1 MSKPF
6 FSIGIIFKNEIRC
19 LERCLKSLQPL
30 KNAIPCE
37 IVMADTGSTD
47 GSREIAEQYADV
59 LFDFE
64 WVDDFSAA
72 RNAVMDR
79 CSGQWYFSIDAD
91 EWLLEDIAE
100 LVQFSKLKKAPR
112 DYCGVMVRNY
122 KTTELEKGEH
132 YVDFTAIR
140 MAKLSTGMRYSGRIH
155 EKWVQSTGEG
165 VFVSILGKTWLG
177 HDGYAY
183 FSQEAVM
190 QKHDRNMALLK
201 KKMEDDPKDLQTY
214 IECMDSSKS
223 LDENCGDYA
232 RQALEVFFADQ
243 ERWGHFGGV
252 VYRGIV
258 SVASLHEL
266 PELEEWISLSKDYS
280 KSIFVNIDV
289 AFDAH
294 THYYQ
299 KDDYEEA
306 IHWGE
311 MYRKGIAD
319 YRADQFDHVEL
330 IRGVVERVS
339 PYWERKIMVSLVN
352 CYLNCKEYDKALT
365 ALQELTAETL
375 DAEQARFVT
384 LMIMQLHRETEFDTP
399 ALMMS
404 YWETLSKELPEDAE
418 EDEKN
423 KAQKNLDSFTKE
435 AYGVFTP
442 KYRKEEQKKEG
453 FLRYSYTVFLPL
465 AGKDDLGDSAV
476 LLETKDPGELTEK
489 LNQIENLD
497 SLPIHVLSHA
507 MMQGVEFPMPG
518 KPLQLEE
525 MSRLVNRLL
534 QERESFFTLVEKIMS
549 GNYGRTLQ
557 SLCWAKELI
566 TAALKNNDWAA
577 GKIPEGKMITLSM
590 DGPAESH
597 EDLVARGMNI
607 ARAFAQVERKYLPLC
622 YAQDI
627 LRREALFVLPPLHR
641 FGWYCAQAFQA
652 LDRGDQVGYVR
663 LLREGL
669 SDCESAKDV
678 AEFLLEHI
686 PDVKPQEPSAEL
698 TALAEQVRAMLERF
712 STDDPMLE
720 ALKQSEAYQKVAY
733 LIEGSAVP
741 VRGGILQ

>member
-280 KSIFVNIDV
+280 KSIFVNIDEIGR
-289 AFDAH
+289 AH
-294 THYYQ
+294 
-299 KDDYEEA
+299 
-306 IHWGE
+306 
-311 MYRKGIAD
+311 
-319 YRADQFDHVEL
+319 V
-330 IRGVVERVS
+330 
-339 PYWERKIMVSLVN
+339 
-352 CYLNCKEYDKALT
+352 
-365 ALQELTAETL
+365 
-375 DAEQARFVT
+375 
-384 LMIMQLHRETEFDTP
+384 
-399 ALMMS
+399 
-404 YWETLSKELPEDAE
+404 
-418 EDEKN
+418 
-423 KAQKNLDSFTKE
+423 
-435 AYGVFTP
+435 
-442 KYRKEEQKKEG
+442 
-453 FLRYSYTVFLPL
+453 
-465 AGKDDLGDSAV
+465 
-476 LLETKDPGELTEK
+476 
-489 LNQIENLD
+489 
-497 SLPIHVLSHA
+497 
-507 MMQGVEFPMPG
+507 
-518 KPLQLEE
+518 
-525 MSRLVNRLL
+525 
-534 QERESFFTLVEKIMS
+534 
-549 GNYGRTLQ
+549 
-557 SLCWAKELI
+557 
-566 TAALKNNDWAA
+566 
-577 GKIPEGKMITLSM
+577 
-590 DGPAESH
+590 
-597 EDLVARGMNI
+597 
-607 ARAFAQVERKYLPLC
+607 
-622 YAQDI
+622 
-627 LRREALFVLPPLHR
+627 
-641 FGWYCAQAFQA
+641 
-652 LDRGDQVGYVR
+652 
-663 LLREGL
+663 
-669 SDCESAKDV
+669 
-678 AEFLLEHI
+678 
-686 PDVKPQEPSAEL
+686 
-698 TALAEQVRAMLERF
+698 
-712 STDDPMLE
+712 
-720 ALKQSEAYQKVAY
+720 
-733 LIEGSAVP
+733 
-741 VRGGILQ
+741 